1 MIIASVPA
9 QWEGA
14 RSSHGMDMA
23 QAIHAPA
30 SAAAP
35 REPWYKVLYIQ
46 VLIAIALGV
55 LLGWYDPAT
64 GKSMKWLGDA
74 FIGLIR

>member
-1 MIIASVPA
+1 
-9 QWEGA
+9 
-14 RSSHGMDMA
+14 MA
-23 QAIHAPA
+23 QAIQATAP
-30 SAAAP
+30 AAAP

-64 GKSMKWLGDA
+64 RQVDEVARRRLHRPDQG
-74 FIGLIR
+74 